1 MIVCDWWSC
10 ANFEDCKDRCIITGS
25 KYPPCYMCVHYDMCD
40 VCTEYVNCA
49 DLVTRYLPNM
59 FRRLVRDI
67 RLGEDTERTN
77 QSIRRNTLGGQKRDV

>member
-10 ANFEDCKDRCIITGS
+10 AHFEDCKARCIFSGS
-25 KYPPCYMCVHYDMCD
+25 KYPACYMCVHFDMCD

-77 QSIRRNTLGGQKRDV
+77 QFIRRNTLGGQKRDV